1 MKKLFKFLSFIKPYW
16 KQVVFAMIFL
26 ICVVFMD
33 LTIPRLVQRIIDEGI
48 YKNDLTLVANTTL
61 IMLGISVLSTLF
73 SIGNNMLSVQVGEAF
88 ARDLR
93 EAIFVKIQKL
103 SYANLDQL
111 KTSDLVVRLTSDI
124 SVLQQ
129 TYRMSMRIGTRGPL
143 LIIGSIF
150 LMVTTNASLTIKIV
164 PLLLLTLLLILLII
178 WKLGPIFGRLQK
190 KLDNV
195 NNVLQENIAGVRVVK
210 AFVRRQREKKRFEV
224 VNEEYTRIHIKVM
237 QYISLI
243 FPMLMFLINIGV
255 LIIVWVG
262 GKQVISG
269 DLTVGGIVAFSNYLM
284 TTMTPL
290 LMMAMLANV
299 VASGMASAERLDE
312 VLSTIPEIQDALG
325 AIKLPDSIEG
335 RVEFEKVSF
344 FYNGNCEEKVLDEI
358 NLTVEPGQ
366 NVAILGATGS
376 GKSTLVNLIP
386 RFYDVSEG
394 RVIIDGHD
402 IRGIQQDSLL
412 SHIGI
417 TPQETILFSGTVW
430 ENISYGK
437 PNASEEEVVSAT
449 KAAQVHDFIMELP
462 KGYDTS
468 IAARGVNLS
477 GGQKQRIAIARAILL
492 KPEIL
497 ILDDSTSSVDVE
509 TETKIQDALDKLI
522 KESTT
527 FVVAQRISTVLRAD
541 KIIVIDRGKIA
552 AEGTHT
558 ELMKSSPIYQEIYDS
573 QLGDGN
579 QLSTN
584 GKNKQI
590 STGE

>member
-1 MKKLFKFLSFIKPYW
+1 MKKIFKFLSFIKPYR

-93 EAIFVKIQKL
+93 EAIFVKIQEL

-143 LIIGSIF
+143 LIIGSII
-150 LMVTTNASLTIKIV
+150 LMVTTNASLTMKIV
-164 PLLLLTLLLILLII
+164 PLLLLTLILILLFI
-178 WKLGPIFGRLQK
+178 WKLGPIFGQLQK

-210 AFVRRQREKKRFEV
+210 AFVRRQHEKKRFED

-262 GKQVISG
+262 GKQVING

-290 LMMAMLANV
+290 LIMAMLANV

-312 VLSTIPEIQDALG
+312 VLSTVPEIQDAPD
-325 AIKLPDSIEG
+325 AMKLPDSIEG

-358 NLTVEPGQ
+358 NLIVEQGQ

-394 RVIIDGHD
+394 RVMIDGHD
-402 IRGIQQDSLL
+402 IRDIQQDSLL

-417 TPQETILFSGTVW
+417 TPQETILFSGTVR

-437 PNASEEEVVSAT
+437 PNASEEEVVSAA
-449 KAAQVHDFIMELP
+449 KAAQAHDFIMGLP
-462 KGYDTS
+462 KGYDTP

-477 GGQKQRIAIARAILL
+477 GGQKQRVAIARAILL

-509 TETKIQDALDKLI
+509 TETKIQDALDELI

-552 AEGTHT
+552 VEGTHT
-558 ELMKSSPIYQEIYDS
+558 ELMKSSPIYREIYDS

-584 GKNKQI
+584 GKNK
-590 STGE
+590 

>member
-1 MKKLFKFLSFIKPYW
+1 MKKIFKFLSFIKPYW

-93 EAIFVKIQKL
+93 EAIFVKIQEL
-103 SYANLDQL
+103 SYTNLDQL

-143 LIIGSIF
+143 LIIGSII
-150 LMVTTNASLTIKIV
+150 LMVTTNASLTMKIV
-164 PLLLLTLLLILLII
+164 PLLLLTLILILLFI
-178 WKLGPIFGRLQK
+178 WKLGPIFGQLQK
-190 KLDNV
+190 KLDDV

-210 AFVRRQREKKRFEV
+210 AFVRRQHEKKRFED
-224 VNEEYTRIHIKVM
+224 VNEEYTSIHIKVM

-255 LIIVWVG
+255 LIIVWIG
-262 GKQVISG
+262 GKQVING

-290 LMMAMLANV
+290 LIMAMLANV

-312 VLSTIPEIQDALG
+312 VLITVPEIQNAPDAM
-325 AIKLPDSIEG
+325 KLSDSIEG
-335 RVEFEKVSF
+335 QVEFEKVSF

-394 RVIIDGHD
+394 RVMIDGHD
-402 IRGIQQDSLL
+402 IRDIQQDSLL

-417 TPQETILFSGTVW
+417 TPQETILFSGTVR

-437 PNASEEEVVSAT
+437 PNASEEEVISAA
-449 KAAQVHDFIMELP
+449 KAAQAHDFITGLP
-462 KGYDTS
+462 KGYDTP

-509 TETKIQDALDKLI
+509 TETKIQDALENLI

-584 GKNKQI
+584 GNK
-590 STGE
+590 

>member
-1 MKKLFKFLSFIKPYW
+1 MKKIFKFLSFIKPYR

-93 EAIFVKIQKL
+93 EAIFVKIQEL

-143 LIIGSIF
+143 LIIGSII
-150 LMVTTNASLTIKIV
+150 LMVTTNASLTMKIV
-164 PLLLLTLLLILLII
+164 PLLLLTLILILLFI
-178 WKLGPIFGRLQK
+178 WKLGPIFGQLQK

-210 AFVRRQREKKRFEV
+210 AFVRRQHEKKRFED

-255 LIIVWVG
+255 LIIVWIG
-262 GKQVISG
+262 GKQVING
-269 DLTVGGIVAFSNYLM
+269 DLTIGGIVAFSNYLM

-290 LMMAMLANV
+290 LIMAMLANV

-312 VLSTIPEIQDALG
+312 VLSTVPEIQDAPD
-325 AIKLPDSIEG
+325 AMKLPDSIEG

-358 NLTVEPGQ
+358 NLTVEQGQ

-394 RVIIDGHD
+394 QVMIDGHD
-402 IRGIQQDSLL
+402 IRDIQQDSLL

-417 TPQETILFSGTVW
+417 TPQETILFSGTVR

-437 PNASEEEVVSAT
+437 PNASEEEVVSAA
-449 KAAQVHDFIMELP
+449 KAAQAHDFIMGLP
-462 KGYDTS
+462 KGYDTP

-509 TETKIQDALDKLI
+509 TETKIQDALDELI

-558 ELMKSSPIYQEIYDS
+558 ELMKSSPIYREIYDS

-584 GKNKQI
+584 GKNK
-590 STGE
+590 

>member
-1 MKKLFKFLSFIKPYW
+1 
-16 KQVVFAMIFL
+16 MIL
-26 ICVVFMD
+26 LVCVVFMD
-33 LTIPRLVQRIIDEGI
+33 LTIPRLVQRIIDDGI
-48 YKNDLTLVANTTL
+48 YQNDMAVITRTTL
-61 IMLGISVLSTLF
+61 TMLGISVLSTLF
-73 SIGNNMLSVQVGEAF
+73 SIGNNTLSVQVGEAF

-93 EAIFVKIQKL
+93 EAIFVKIQEL

-111 KTSDLVVRLTSDI
+111 KTGDLVVRLTSDI

-143 LIIGSIF
+143 LIVGSII
-150 LMVTTNASLTIKIV
+150 LMATTNASLTLKIV
-164 PLLLLTLLLILLII
+164 PLLLLTLLLILLFISKI
-178 WKLGPIFGRLQK
+178 GPIFRQLQK
-190 KLDNV
+190 KLSNL

-210 AFVRRQREKKRFEV
+210 AFVRRQFEEKRFEE
-224 VNEEYTRIHIKVM
+224 VNEEYTGIHIKVM

-243 FPMLMFLINIGV
+243 FPMLIFLINIGV

-262 GKQVISG
+262 GNQVING

-290 LMMAMLANV
+290 LIMAMLANV

-312 VLSTIPEIQDALG
+312 VLSTVPEVKDAPG
-325 AIKLPDSIEG
+325 AKKLPDSIKG
-335 RVEFEKVSF
+335 RVEFEGVSF

-358 NLTVEPGQ
+358 NLTVEPGE

-376 GKSTLVNLIP
+376 GKSTLINLIP
-386 RFYDVSEG
+386 RFYDVSDG
-394 RVIIDGHD
+394 RVMIDGQD
-402 IRGIQQDSLL
+402 IREIQQDSVLA
-412 SHIGI
+412 HIGI
-417 TPQETILFSGTVW
+417 TPQETILFTGTVR
-430 ENISYGK
+430 ENICYGK
-437 PNASEEEVVSAT
+437 PNASEAEMITAS
-449 KAAQVHDFIMELP
+449 KAAQAHDFILELP
-462 KGYDTS
+462 KGYDTL

-509 TETKIQDALDKLI
+509 TETKIQDELEELI
-522 KESTT
+522 KSSTT
-527 FVVAQRISTVLRAD
+527 FVVAQRISTVLRSD

-552 AEGTHT
+552 AEGTHQ
-558 ELMKSSPIYQEIYDS
+558 ELMKSSPIYQVIYDS

-584 GKNKQI
+584 GNNKQFG
-590 STGE
+590 TGE

>member
-1 MKKLFKFLSFIKPYW
+1 MKKLLKFFTYIKPYW
-16 KQVVFAMIFL
+16 KQALLAL
-26 ICVVFMD
+26 ILLVCVVFMD
-33 LTIPRLVQRIIDEGI
+33 LTIPRLVQRIIDDGI
-48 YKNDLTLVANTTL
+48 YQNDMAVITRTTL
-61 IMLGISVLSTLF
+61 TMLGISVLSTLF
-73 SIGNNMLSVQVGEAF
+73 SIGNNTLSVQVGEAF

-93 EAIFVKIQKL
+93 EAIFVKIQEL

-111 KTSDLVVRLTSDI
+111 KTGDLVVRLTSDI

-143 LIIGSIF
+143 LIVGSII
-150 LMVTTNASLTIKIV
+150 LMATTNASLTLKIV
-164 PLLLLTLLLILLII
+164 PLLLLTLLLILLFIS
-178 WKLGPIFGRLQK
+178 KLGPIFRQLQK
-190 KLDNV
+190 KLSNL

-210 AFVRRQREKKRFEV
+210 AFVRRQFEEKRFEE
-224 VNEEYTRIHIKVM
+224 VNEEYTGIHIKVM

-243 FPMLMFLINIGV
+243 FPMLIFLINIGV

-262 GKQVISG
+262 GNQVING

-290 LMMAMLANV
+290 LIMAMLANV

-312 VLSTIPEIQDALG
+312 VLSTVPDVKDAPG
-325 AIKLPDSIEG
+325 AKRLPDSIEG
-335 RVEFEKVSF
+335 RVEFEDVSF

-358 NLTVEPGQ
+358 NLTVEPGE

-376 GKSTLVNLIP
+376 GKSTMINLIP
-386 RFYDVSEG
+386 RFYDVSDG
-394 RVIIDGHD
+394 RVMIDGQD
-402 IRGIQQDSLL
+402 IREIQQDSVLA
-412 SHIGI
+412 HIGI
-417 TPQETILFSGTVW
+417 TPQETILFTGTVR
-430 ENISYGK
+430 ENICYGK
-437 PNASEEEVVSAT
+437 PNASEAEMITAS
-449 KAAQVHDFIMELP
+449 KASQAHDFILELT
-462 KGYDTS
+462 KGYDTP

-509 TETKIQDALDKLI
+509 TETKIQDELEELI
-522 KESTT
+522 KSSTT

-541 KIIVIDRGKIA
+541 KIIVIDRGKIV
-552 AEGTHT
+552 AEGTHQ
-558 ELMKSSPIYQEIYDS
+558 ELMKSSPIYREIYDS

-579 QLSTN
+579 QLSIN
-584 GKNKQI
+584 GKNKQFG
-590 STGE
+590 TGE

>member
-1 MKKLFKFLSFIKPYW
+1 
-16 KQVVFAMIFL
+16 
-26 ICVVFMD
+26 
-33 LTIPRLVQRIIDEGI
+33 
-48 YKNDLTLVANTTL
+48 
-61 IMLGISVLSTLF
+61 
-73 SIGNNMLSVQVGEAF
+73 
-88 ARDLR
+88 
-93 EAIFVKIQKL
+93 
-103 SYANLDQL
+103 
-111 KTSDLVVRLTSDI
+111 
-124 SVLQQ
+124 
-129 TYRMSMRIGTRGPL
+129 
-143 LIIGSIF
+143 
-150 LMVTTNASLTIKIV
+150 
-164 PLLLLTLLLILLII
+164 
-178 WKLGPIFGRLQK
+178 
-190 KLDNV
+190 
-195 NNVLQENIAGVRVVK
+195 
-210 AFVRRQREKKRFEV
+210 
-224 VNEEYTRIHIKVM
+224 
-237 QYISLI
+237 
-243 FPMLMFLINIGV
+243 
-255 LIIVWVG
+255 
-262 GKQVISG
+262 
-269 DLTVGGIVAFSNYLM
+269 
-284 TTMTPL
+284 
-290 LMMAMLANV
+290 

-312 VLSTIPEIQDALG
+312 VLITVPEIQNAPDAM
-325 AIKLPDSIEG
+325 KLSDSIEG
-335 RVEFEKVSF
+335 QVEFEKVSF

-394 RVIIDGHD
+394 RVMIDGHD
-402 IRGIQQDSLL
+402 IRDIQQDSLL

-417 TPQETILFSGTVW
+417 TPQETILFSGTVR

-437 PNASEEEVVSAT
+437 PNASEEEVISAA
-449 KAAQVHDFIMELP
+449 KAAQAHDFITGLP
-462 KGYDTS
+462 KGYDTP

-509 TETKIQDALDKLI
+509 TETKIQDALENLI

-584 GKNKQI
+584 GNK
-590 STGE
+590 

>member
-1 MKKLFKFLSFIKPYW
+1 MKNIFKFLSFIKPYW
-16 KQVVFAMIFL
+16 KQVVIAMIL
-26 ICVVFMD
+26 LVCVVFMD
-33 LTIPRLVQRIIDEGI
+33 LTIPRLVQRIIDDGI
-48 YKNDLTLVANTTL
+48 NQNDMSVVTRTTL
-61 IMLGISVLSTLF
+61 MMLGISVLSTLF
-73 SIGNNMLSVQVGEAF
+73 SIGNNTLSVQVGEAF

-93 EAIFVKIQKL
+93 EAIFVKIQEL
-103 SYANLDQL
+103 SYANLDKL
-111 KTSDLVVRLTSDI
+111 RTGDLIVRLTSDI

-143 LIIGSIF
+143 LIVGSII
-150 LMVTTNASLTIKIV
+150 LMATTNANLTLKIV
-164 PLLLLTLLLILLII
+164 PLLLLTLLLILLFIS
-178 WKLGPIFGRLQK
+178 KLGPIFRQLQK
-190 KLDNV
+190 KLSNL

-210 AFVRRQREKKRFEV
+210 AFVRRGYEEKRFEE
-224 VNEEYTRIHIKVM
+224 VNEEYTGIHIKVM

-243 FPMLMFLINIGV
+243 FPMLIFLINIGV

-262 GKQVISG
+262 GNQVING

-290 LMMAMLANV
+290 LIMAMLANV

-312 VLSTIPEIQDALG
+312 VLTTVPEVKDVPG
-325 AIKLPDSIEG
+325 AKKLPDSIEG
-335 RVEFEKVSF
+335 QVEFENVSF
-344 FYNGNCEEKVLDEI
+344 FYSGNCEEKVLDEI
-358 NLTVEPGQ
+358 NLIVEPGE

-376 GKSTLVNLIP
+376 GKSTLINLIP

-394 RVIIDGHD
+394 RVMVDGQD
-402 IRGIQQDSLL
+402 IRDIQQDSLL
-412 SHIGI
+412 AHIGI
-417 TPQETILFSGTVW
+417 TPQETILFSGTVR
-430 ENISYGK
+430 ENICYGK
-437 PNASEEEVVSAT
+437 TNTSKDEMIAAA
-449 KAAQVHDFIMELP
+449 KAAQAHDFILELP
-462 KGYDTS
+462 KGYDTP

-509 TETKIQDALDKLI
+509 TETKIQDALEELI
-522 KESTT
+522 ESSTT

-552 AEGTHT
+552 AEGSHK
-558 ELMKSSPIYQEIYDS
+558 ELMKSSPIYREIYDS

-579 QLSTN
+579 QLSNN
-584 GKNKQI
+584 GKNK
-590 STGE
+590 

>member
-1 MKKLFKFLSFIKPYW
+1 MKNIFKFLSFIKPYW
-16 KQVVFAMIFL
+16 KQVVIAMIL
-26 ICVVFMD
+26 LVCVVFMD
-33 LTIPRLVQRIIDEGI
+33 LTIPRLVQRIIDDGI
-48 YKNDLTLVANTTL
+48 YQNDMAVVTRTTL
-61 IMLGISVLSTLF
+61 MMLGISVLSTLF
-73 SIGNNMLSVQVGEAF
+73 SIGNNTLSVQVAEAF

-93 EAIFVKIQKL
+93 EAIFVKIQEL

-111 KTSDLVVRLTSDI
+111 RTGDLIVRLTSDI

-129 TYRMSMRIGTRGPL
+129 TYRMSMRIGSRGPL
-143 LIIGSIF
+143 LIVGSII
-150 LMVTTNASLTIKIV
+150 LMATTNASLTMKIV
-164 PLLLLTLLLILLII
+164 PLLLLTLLLILLFIL
-178 WKLGPIFGRLQK
+178 KLGPIFRQMQK
-190 KLDNV
+190 KLDNL

-210 AFVRRQREKKRFEV
+210 AFVRRQYEEKRFED
-224 VNEEYTRIHIKVM
+224 VNEEYTGIHIKVM

-262 GKQVISG
+262 GNQVING

-284 TTMTPL
+284 TTMVPL
-290 LMMAMLANV
+290 LIMAMLANV

-312 VLSTIPEIQDALG
+312 VLTTVPEVKDALN
-325 AIKLPDSIEG
+325 AKKLPDSIEG
-335 RVEFEKVSF
+335 RVEFKKVSF

-358 NLTVEPGQ
+358 NLTVEPGE

-376 GKSTLVNLIP
+376 GKSTLINLIP

-394 RVIIDGHD
+394 RVMVDGQD
-402 IRGIQQDSLL
+402 IRDIQQDSLL
-412 SHIGI
+412 VHIGI
-417 TPQETILFSGTVW
+417 TPQETILFSGTVR
-430 ENISYGK
+430 ENICYGK
-437 PNASEEEVVSAT
+437 PNASEEEMIAAV
-449 KAAQVHDFIMELP
+449 KAAQAHDFILELP
-462 KGYDTS
+462 KGYDTL

-509 TETKIQDALDKLI
+509 TETKIQDALEELI
-522 KESTT
+522 KSSTT

-541 KIIVIDRGKIA
+541 KIIIIDRGKIV
-552 AEGTHT
+552 AEGTHQ
-558 ELMKSSPIYQEIYDS
+558 ELMKSSLIYQEIYDS

-584 GKNKQI
+584 RKNQQFG
-590 STGE
+590 TGE

>member
-1 MKKLFKFLSFIKPYW
+1 MKKIFKFLSFIKPYW

-93 EAIFVKIQKL
+93 EAIFVKIQEL

-143 LIIGSIF
+143 LIIGSII
-150 LMVTTNASLTIKIV
+150 LMVTTNASLTMKIV
-164 PLLLLTLLLILLII
+164 PLLLLTLILILLFI
-178 WKLGPIFGRLQK
+178 WKLGPIFGQLQK

-210 AFVRRQREKKRFEV
+210 AFVRRQHEKKRFED
-224 VNEEYTRIHIKVM
+224 VNEEYTRIHINVM

-255 LIIVWVG
+255 LIIVWIG
-262 GKQVISG
+262 GKQVING

-290 LMMAMLANV
+290 LIMAMLANV

-312 VLSTIPEIQDALG
+312 VLSTVPEIQDAPD
-325 AIKLPDSIEG
+325 AMKLPDSIEG
-335 RVEFEKVSF
+335 RVELERVSF

-358 NLTVEPGQ
+358 NLTVEQGQ

-394 RVIIDGHD
+394 RVMIDGHD
-402 IRGIQQDSLL
+402 IRDIQQDSLL

-417 TPQETILFSGTVW
+417 TPQETILFSGTVR

-437 PNASEEEVVSAT
+437 PNASEEEVISAA
-449 KAAQVHDFIMELP
+449 KATQAHDFIMGLP

-509 TETKIQDALDKLI
+509 TETKIQDALENLI

-584 GKNKQI
+584 GNK
-590 STGE
+590 

>member
-1 MKKLFKFLSFIKPYW
+1 MKKIFKFLSFIKPYR

-93 EAIFVKIQKL
+93 EAIFVKIQEL

-143 LIIGSIF
+143 LIIGSII
-150 LMVTTNASLTIKIV
+150 LMVTTNASLTMKIV
-164 PLLLLTLLLILLII
+164 PLLLLTLILILLFI
-178 WKLGPIFGRLQK
+178 WKLGPIFGQLQK

-210 AFVRRQREKKRFEV
+210 AFVRRQHEKKRFED

-262 GKQVISG
+262 GKQVING

-290 LMMAMLANV
+290 LIMAMLANV

-312 VLSTIPEIQDALG
+312 VLSTVPEIQDAPD
-325 AIKLPDSIEG
+325 AMKLPDSIEG

-358 NLTVEPGQ
+358 NLIVEQGQ

-394 RVIIDGHD
+394 RVMIDGHD
-402 IRGIQQDSLL
+402 IRDIQQDSLL

-417 TPQETILFSGTVW
+417 TPQETILFSGTVR

-437 PNASEEEVVSAT
+437 PNASEEEVVSAA
-449 KAAQVHDFIMELP
+449 KAAQAHDFIMGLP
-462 KGYDTS
+462 KGYDTP

-509 TETKIQDALDKLI
+509 TETKIQDALDELI

-552 AEGTHT
+552 VEGTHT
-558 ELMKSSPIYQEIYDS
+558 ELMKSSPIYREIYDS

-584 GKNKQI
+584 GKNK
-590 STGE
+590 

>member
-1 MKKLFKFLSFIKPYW
+1 
-16 KQVVFAMIFL
+16 
-26 ICVVFMD
+26 
-33 LTIPRLVQRIIDEGI
+33 
-48 YKNDLTLVANTTL
+48 
-61 IMLGISVLSTLF
+61 
-73 SIGNNMLSVQVGEAF
+73 
-88 ARDLR
+88 
-93 EAIFVKIQKL
+93 
-103 SYANLDQL
+103 
-111 KTSDLVVRLTSDI
+111 
-124 SVLQQ
+124 
-129 TYRMSMRIGTRGPL
+129 
-143 LIIGSIF
+143 
-150 LMVTTNASLTIKIV
+150 MVTTNASLTLKIV
-164 PLLLLTLLLILLII
+164 PLLLLTLILILLFI
-178 WKLGPIFGRLQK
+178 WKLGPIFGQLQK
-190 KLDNV
+190 KLDNL

-210 AFVRRQREKKRFEV
+210 AFVRRQHEKKRFED

-255 LIIVWVG
+255 LIIVWIG
-262 GKQVISG
+262 GKQVING
-269 DLTVGGIVAFSNYLM
+269 DLTIGGIVAFSNYLM

-290 LMMAMLANV
+290 LIMAMLANM

-312 VLSTIPEIQDALG
+312 VLSTVPEIQDAPDAL
-325 AIKLPDSIEG
+325 KLPDWIEG
-335 RVEFEKVSF
+335 QVKFEKVSF

-394 RVIIDGHD
+394 QVLIDGHN
-402 IRGIQQDSLL
+402 IRDIQQDSLL

-417 TPQETILFSGTVW
+417 TPQETILFSGTVR

-437 PNASEEEVVSAT
+437 LNASEEEVVSAA
-449 KAAQVHDFIMELP
+449 KAAQAHDFIMGLP
-462 KGYDTS
+462 KGYDTP

-509 TETKIQDALDKLI
+509 TETKIQDALEKLI

-541 KIIVIDRGKIA
+541 KIIVIDKGKIA

-558 ELMKSSPIYQEIYDS
+558 ELMKSSPIYREIYDS
-573 QLGDGN
+573 QLGDGT

-584 GKNKQI
+584 GKK
-590 STGE
+590 

>member
-1 MKKLFKFLSFIKPYW
+1 MKKIFKFLSFIKPYR

-93 EAIFVKIQKL
+93 EAIFVKIQEL

-143 LIIGSIF
+143 LIIGSII
-150 LMVTTNASLTIKIV
+150 LMVTTNASLTMKIV
-164 PLLLLTLLLILLII
+164 PLLLLTLILILLFI
-178 WKLGPIFGRLQK
+178 WKLGPIFGQLQK

-210 AFVRRQREKKRFEV
+210 AFVRRQHEKKRFED

-262 GKQVISG
+262 GKQVING

-290 LMMAMLANV
+290 LIMAMLANV

-312 VLSTIPEIQDALG
+312 VLSTVPEIQDAPD
-325 AIKLPDSIEG
+325 AMKLPDSIEG

-358 NLTVEPGQ
+358 NLTVEQGQ

-394 RVIIDGHD
+394 QVMIDGHD
-402 IRGIQQDSLL
+402 IRDIQQDSLL

-417 TPQETILFSGTVW
+417 TPQETILFSGTVR

-437 PNASEEEVVSAT
+437 PNASEEEVVSAA
-449 KAAQVHDFIMELP
+449 KAAQAHDFIMGLP
-462 KGYDTS
+462 KGYDTP

-509 TETKIQDALDKLI
+509 TETKIQDALDELI

-558 ELMKSSPIYQEIYDS
+558 ELMKSSPIYREIYDS

-584 GKNKQI
+584 GKNK
-590 STGE
+590 

>member
-48 YKNDLTLVANTTL
+48 YKNDLMLVANTTL

-93 EAIFVKIQKL
+93 EAIFVKIQEL

-143 LIIGSIF
+143 LIIGSII
-150 LMVTTNASLTIKIV
+150 LMVTTNASLTMKIV
-164 PLLLLTLLLILLII
+164 PLLLLTLLLILLFI
-178 WKLGPIFGRLQK
+178 WKLGPIFGQLQK
-190 KLDNV
+190 KLDDV

-210 AFVRRQREKKRFEV
+210 AFVRRQHEKKRFEE
-224 VNEEYTRIHIKVM
+224 VNEEYTSIHIKVM

-255 LIIVWVG
+255 LIIIWVG

-284 TTMTPL
+284 TVMTPL
-290 LMMAMLANV
+290 LIMAMLANV

-312 VLSTIPEIQDALG
+312 VLSTVPEIQDAPD

-376 GKSTLVNLIP
+376 GKSTLINLIP

-394 RVIIDGHD
+394 RVMVDGHD
-402 IRGIQQDSLL
+402 IRDIQQDSLL
-412 SHIGI
+412 AHIGI
-417 TPQETILFSGTVW
+417 TPQETILFSGTVR

-437 PNASEEEVVSAT
+437 PNVSEEEVISAA
-449 KAAQVHDFIMELP
+449 KAAQAHDFIKGLP
-462 KGYDTS
+462 KGYDTQ

-509 TETKIQDALDKLI
+509 TETKIQDALEKLI

-558 ELMKSSPIYQEIYDS
+558 ELMKSSPIYREIYDS

-584 GKNKQI
+584 GKNK
-590 STGE
+590 

>member
-93 EAIFVKIQKL
+93 EAIFVKIQEL

>member
-1 MKKLFKFLSFIKPYW
+1 MKNIFKFLSFIKPYW
-16 KQVVFAMIFL
+16 KQVVIAMIL
-26 ICVVFMD
+26 LVCVVFMD
-33 LTIPRLVQRIIDEGI
+33 LTIPRLVQRIIDDGI
-48 YKNDLTLVANTTL
+48 YQNDMAIVTRTTL
-61 IMLGISVLSTLF
+61 TMLGISVLSTLF
-73 SIGNNMLSVQVGEAF
+73 SIGNNTLSVQVGEAF

-93 EAIFVKIQKL
+93 EAIFVKIQEL

-111 KTSDLVVRLTSDI
+111 RTGDLIVRLTSDI

-129 TYRMSMRIGTRGPL
+129 TYRMSMRIGTRGSL
-143 LIIGSIF
+143 MIVGSII
-150 LMVTTNASLTIKIV
+150 LMATTNASLTLKIV
-164 PLLLLTLLLILLII
+164 PLLLLTLLLILLFIS
-178 WKLGPIFGRLQK
+178 KLGPIFRQLQK
-190 KLDNV
+190 KLSNL

-210 AFVRRQREKKRFEV
+210 AFVRRQFEEKRFEE
-224 VNEEYTRIHIKVM
+224 VNEEYTGIHIKVM

-243 FPMLMFLINIGV
+243 FPMLIFLINIGV

-262 GKQVISG
+262 GNQVING

-290 LMMAMLANV
+290 LIMAMLANV

-312 VLSTIPEIQDALG
+312 VLSTVLEVKDAPG
-325 AIKLPDSIEG
+325 AKKLRDSIEG
-335 RVEFEKVSF
+335 RVEFENVSF

-358 NLTVEPGQ
+358 NLTVEPGE

-376 GKSTLVNLIP
+376 GKSTLINLIP

-394 RVIIDGHD
+394 RVMVDGQD
-402 IRGIQQDSLL
+402 IRNIQQDSLL
-412 SHIGI
+412 AHIGI
-417 TPQETILFSGTVW
+417 TPQETILFSGTVQ
-430 ENISYGK
+430 ENICYGK
-437 PNASEEEVVSAT
+437 PNASEDEMIAAA
-449 KAAQVHDFIMELP
+449 KAAQAHDFILEFP
-462 KGYDTS
+462 KGYDTP

-509 TETKIQDALDKLI
+509 TETKIQDALEELI
-522 KESTT
+522 KNSTT

-552 AEGTHT
+552 AEGTHQ

-584 GKNKQI
+584 GKNKQFG
-590 STGE
+590 TGE